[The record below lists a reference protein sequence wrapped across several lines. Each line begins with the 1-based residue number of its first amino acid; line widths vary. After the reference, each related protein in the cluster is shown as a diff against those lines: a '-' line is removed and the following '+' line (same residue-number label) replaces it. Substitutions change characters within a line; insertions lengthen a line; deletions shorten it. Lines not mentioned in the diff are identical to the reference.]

1 MLIQPTTA
9 RRPLLLAIAVAALV
23 FVTLAAQQ
31 DPGAVSPPVLDVVA
45 VDRNGAAV
53 DNLGASDFVV
63 TIDGNRRTVMS
74 VRYVTRGPGAL
85 ADARSLQAT
94 RAPVGQFA
102 AEPSRTVIIVIDQ
115 TTLVRGDEKS
125 TTAAVRGVVDRLGLD
140 DRVGVIRLPLGTD
153 NALVLNN
160 DRPALIASLRGVM
173 GQAPV
178 TGPPAPADALGISD
192 ASRTAVLNPERAGS
206 TELAAEQDRAATV
219 ERPAFDRALGEG
231 RPASTNLADLHALF
245 GSMQTMPGRKTV
257 MLFSGGLV
265 ASDRSLVERASLAA
279 ARAHTTVQAL
289 GLKSNRLVDF
299 PPDAGALA
307 SLARATGGQF
317 VALGRK
323 PDEAISR
330 MLAGSSSCYVLTLD
344 GELDA
349 VARRAVKITTS
360 RRDVAL
366 QTPAW
371 LVSRADA
378 ADVLPEDLA
387 AAPTT
392 PAAPTERPV
401 DPRDLPHA
409 GVVDP
414 PPAPPKPLKPATAA
428 QEAQLR
434 RLLARVTD
442 YVDTYQREYASVV
455 AEEDYEQA
463 DWRPEA
469 QTKVLRLTSDLVL
482 VRLDRVEGWVAY
494 RDVFE
499 VNRKPVRE
507 REERMQRLLL
517 EPSVQSRARLMAI
530 QEESARYNLGPVRRT
545 VNTPL
550 LPLMFLERDYL
561 PRFQM
566 WLGGM
571 KNVDGLQVAE
581 IEYLETASP
590 TIAGTDQG
598 TDQPAFGRFLVE
610 PLSGAVVESRT
621 VYARANAGQIEYVV
635 TYRRDDK
642 LGLWL
647 PVEMKETYSLRN
659 KVLTAGAARYR
670 NFRRFQVTTDTHV
683 TVPK

>member
-1 MLIQPTTA
+1 M
-9 RRPLLLAIAVAALV
+9 RPLLLAIAAAALS
-23 FVTLAAQQ
+23 FVMPAAQQ
-31 DPGAVSPPVLDVVA
+31 GSGTTAPVLDVVA
-45 VDRNGAAV
+45 VDRKGAAV
-53 DNLGASDFVV
+53 DNLGANDFVV
-63 TIDGNRRTVMS
+63 TVDGSRRTVTS

-85 ADARSLQAT
+85 ADARAMKAARGT
-94 RAPVGQFA
+94 AGQVA
-102 AEPSRTVIIVIDQ
+102 AEPSRSVIIVIDQ
-115 TTLVRGDEKS
+115 TTLVRGDEKA
-125 TTAAVRGVVDRLGLD
+125 TTAAVRGVIDRLGLD
-140 DRVGVIRLPLGTD
+140 DRVGVIRLPLGRD
-153 NALVLNN
+153 DALVLNS
-160 DRPALIASLRGVM
+160 DRPALVASLRGVM

-178 TGPPAPADALGISD
+178 AGLPVPADALGISD

-206 TELAAEQDRAATV
+206 TERAAEQDRAATV

-245 GSMQTMPGRKTV
+245 ASLQTIPGRKTV

-265 ASDRSLVERASLAA
+265 AADRSLVEQASLAA
-279 ARAHTTVQAL
+279 ARAHTTVQAF

-299 PPDAGALA
+299 PPDAGALE

-317 VALGRK
+317 VSLGRK

-349 VARRAVKITTS
+349 VARRAVTITTP
-360 RRDVAL
+360 RRDVVL
-366 QTPAW
+366 QAPAW

-392 PAAPTERPV
+392 PAAPTDRPV
-401 DPRDLPHA
+401 DPRDLPPA

-414 PPAPPKPLKPATAA
+414 PPTPPRLLKPINAA

-434 RLLARVTD
+434 RLLARAAD

-517 EPSVQSRARLMAI
+517 DPSVQSRARLAAI
-530 QEESARYNLGPVRRT
+530 LEESARYNLGPVRRT

-550 LPLMFLERDYL
+550 LPLTFLERVNL
-561 PRFQM
+561 FRFWM
-566 WLGGM
+566 VLRGM
-571 KNVDGLQVAE
+571 TNVDGLQVAE
-581 IEYLETASP
+581 IEYLETVSP
-590 TIAGTDQG
+590 TITGTDSG
-598 TDQPAFGRFLVE
+598 ADQPVFGRFLVD
-610 PLSGAVVESRT
+610 PLSGAVVESQT
-621 VYARANAGQIEYVV
+621 IYARANAGQVEYIVK
-635 TYRRDDK
+635 YRRDDK

-647 PVEMKETYSLRN
+647 PVEMKETYSIRN
-659 KVLTAGAARYR
+659 KVLTAGVARYR
-670 NFRRFQVTTDTHV
+670 NFRRFEVTTDTRV

>member
-1 MLIQPTTA
+1 MLMHP
-9 RRPLLLAIAVAALV
+9 RPLLLAIAAAALS
-23 FVTLAAQQ
+23 FGAPAAQQ
-31 DPGAVSPPVLDVVA
+31 GSGTTAPVLDVVA
-45 VDRNGAAV
+45 MDRKGAAV
-53 DNLGASDFVV
+53 DNLGANDFVV
-63 TIDGNRRTVMS
+63 TVDGIRRTVTS

-85 ADARSLQAT
+85 ADARTLQAT
-94 RAPVGQFA
+94 RAVVGQVA
-102 AEPSRTVIIVIDQ
+102 AEPSRSVIIVIDQ
-115 TTLVRGDEKS
+115 TTLVRGDEKA
-125 TTAAVRGVVDRLGLD
+125 TTAAVRSVVDRLGLD
-140 DRVGVIRLPLGTD
+140 DRVGVVRLPLGPGD
-153 NALVLNN
+153 GLVLNS

-178 TGPPAPADALGISD
+178 TSPPVPADALGISD

-206 TELAAEQDRAATV
+206 AERAAEQDRAATV

-245 GSMQTMPGRKTV
+245 ASMQTVPGRKIV

-265 ASDRSLVERASLAA
+265 AADRSLVEQASLAA
-279 ARAHTTVQAL
+279 VRAHTTVQAF

-299 PPDAGALA
+299 PPDAGALG

-317 VALGRK
+317 EALGRRS
-323 PDEAISR
+323 DEAISR
-330 MLAGSSSCYVLTLD
+330 MLAGSSSCFVLTLD

-349 VARRAVKITTS
+349 GAHRAVKVTTA
-360 RRDVAL
+360 RRDVVVQA
-366 QTPAW
+366 PAW

-378 ADVLPEDLA
+378 ADMLPEDLA
-387 AAPTT
+387 TAPTT
-392 PAAPTERPV
+392 PAAPTDRPV
-401 DPRDLPHA
+401 APPDLPPAA
-409 GVVDP
+409 GVDP
-414 PPAPPKPLKPATAA
+414 PPAPPKPLKPVTAA

-647 PVEMKETYSLRN
+647 PAEMKETYSLKN